1 MSFTPNIPASGQSL
15 GSSRTQ
21 VLNNF
26 SVLRSTIAA
35 NHVDVNSMGAG
46 KHNFSEYV
54 AQAQSPATANTEV
67 ALYCRVAG
75 GVAQLFLQKENQIA
89 GATDIAM
96 TRADAGV
103 QIGDAGWT
111 FLPGGFI
118 MQWGSTGV
126 VNGAFTTTFTA
137 HGGISYV
144 NKVYQVFLVVDDPGA
159 PSNPITSFTVNHS
172 ANTNTS
178 FSGHTNRA
186 ITLSYLAIGV

>member
-26 SVLRSTIAA
+26 AVLRSTIAT
-35 NHVDVNSMGAG
+35 NHVDVNSLGAG

-54 AQAQSPATANTEV
+54 AQAQSPATDNAEV
-67 ALYCRVAG
+67 ALYCRVNG
-75 GVAQLFLQKENQIA
+75 GVAQLFFQKENQLA
-89 GATDIAM
+89 GAADIAM

-103 QIGDAGWT
+103 KIGADGWT

-126 VNGAFTTTFTA
+126 VNGAFTTVYTA
-137 HGGISYV
+137 HGGIAFV
-144 NKVYQVFLVVDDPGA
+144 NTTYRVFLTVNDPGI
-159 PSNPITSFTVNHS
+159 PSNPIPSFVVND
-172 ANTNTS
+172 ALNTPTS
-178 FSGHTNRA
+178 FSGNTNRPL
-186 ITLSYLAIGV
+186 TLSYLAIGV